1 MKRTEIVVH
10 YLLGFLVGNV
20 HALSQPESLHSVD
33 EPVRDGFSSGALLKG
48 DFFGRCLKH
57 PRRHSHMHIVSS
69 GEGCYQPGIVRQM
82 RYTAQFYLV
91 VVGHHQHRPFGGHES
106 SPKLPP
112 LFCADGNVV
121 KVGRLGTQPA
131 SACAYLVEV
140 GVDAP
145 IVFHFFEQTFAVGGA
160 QLFHLSVF
168 QEEIYNVM
176 LASQFLQSSGIG
188 RRSPLGLLQRNQA

>member
-1 MKRTEIVVH
+1 MERAEIVVH

-20 HALSQPESLHSVD
+20 HALSQSECLHAVD
-33 EPVRDGFSSGALLKG
+33 EAIRDCFSPGTLLKG
-48 DFFGRCLKH
+48 DFFSWRLKH
-57 PRRHSHMHIVSS
+57 PRRHSHMHIVSG
-69 GEGCYQPGIVRQM
+69 GESRYQPGVVRQM
-82 RYTAQFYLV
+82 RYASQFYLV

-121 KVGRLGTQPA
+121 KIGRLGTQPA
-131 SACAYLVEV
+131 GACTYLVED
-140 GVDAP
+140 GVDAL